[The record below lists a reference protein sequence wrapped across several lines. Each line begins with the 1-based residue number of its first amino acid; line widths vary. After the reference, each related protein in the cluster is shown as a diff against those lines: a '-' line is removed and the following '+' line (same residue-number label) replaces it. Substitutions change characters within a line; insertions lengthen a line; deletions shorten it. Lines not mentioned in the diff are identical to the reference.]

1 MAVERVVDAG
11 SEQQLERRRPGR
23 LVSHAG
29 DTGRLILYYSRLLR
43 ATDTVLHELAG
54 SPPEV
59 LNVVQEYRDQFE
71 SQIGYWSGVREQQ
84 RRSRKPR
91 QVPEVLGR
99 PN

>member
-1 MAVERVVDAG
+1 MAVERVVDVG
-11 SEQQLERRRPGR
+11 SDGPFERRRPGR
-23 LVSHAG
+23 LVKHAG

-43 ATDTVLHELAG
+43 ATETVVHELAG

-59 LNVVQEYRDQFE
+59 LKVVQEYRDQFE
-71 SQIGYWSGVREQQ
+71 AQIGYWSGVREQE

-91 QVPEVLGR
+91 KVPEVDGR